1 MEAQEEVPFE
11 IDVHQLRSWLD
22 QGRKLVVLDV
32 REPDEHQICRLDGS
46 TLIPL
51 RELPQR
57 LEDLD
62 RETLT
67 VVHCHHGPR
76 SSHAVTFLRQQGFAR
91 ATNLGGG
98 IDAWSLYVDPEVP
111 RY

>member
-1 MEAQEEVPFE
+1 METPEEVPFE
-11 IDVHQLRSWLD
+11 IDVLELRTWLD
-22 QGRKLVVLDV
+22 QGRELVIVDV
-32 REPDEHQICRLDGS
+32 REPYEHQICHLEGAA
-46 TLIPL
+46 LIPL

-57 LEDLD
+57 LQDLD

-67 VVHCHHGPR
+67 VVYCHHGPR
-76 SSHAVTFLRQQGFAR
+76 SSYAVTFLRQQGFAG

-98 IDAWSLYVDPEVP
+98 IDAWSQEVDPAVP